1 MLYSIHAK
9 VEEELDHLVQEGINE
24 RISIVVIGYTKS
36 EDYMVINTQRGIFR
50 YNRLPFGNLSAP
62 GIFQRSNGEYSPTD
76 SYPHFNEGEDVVF
89 RTMDC
94 CNYIIVLSHISSR
107 YTIEIAN
114 IIINFTLLHDT

>member
-50 YNRLPFGNLSAP
+50 YNRLPFGICLLQGYSREAMENILH
-62 GIFQRSNGEYSPTD
+62 GIPTD
-76 SYPHFNEGEDVVF
+76 SRCSIQNNG
-89 RTMDC
+89 
-94 CNYIIVLSHISSR
+94 
-107 YTIEIAN
+107 
-114 IIINFTLLHDT
+114 LL